1 MGRKRRG
8 SQAFT
13 FEQSEE
19 TLLQN
24 EKIVK
29 LYQNKTFEPPDP
41 VLLETIREE
50 AGDGQ
55 TGSRRVKRGENED
68 GVLVLGVN
76 KARRVIEEYRFWK
89 QDDKEK
95 NKKRKLKITK
105 QWKGR
110 KRLKTKPLNPELEQ
124 RLVALIADRVPSDEE
139 EGTDTDNPHQFSTQC
154 VWEASSPLLSS
165 RSSINS
171 HREKEI
177 SQPGEDV
184 HSSPESPQYV
194 SLDES
199 SPTPSIPLSKN
210 LSKENYLIER
220 EEVQSE
226 NDVLSKLQGVIP
238 ESELEELLQCD
249 DFLFCSS
256 KDSKS
261 KTKPPVKTTLK
272 EENSKEFKG
281 KGDELPVTKVVKK
294 KKTRKCTPQ
303 GSKPSV
309 GLVLRDV
316 TNQQE
321 EPSSNDKKKRR
332 KEESSEKEEDVPRG
346 KARRRSVRI
355 ANRRKSYSLE
365 DGGARYSLDG
375 SRRNS
380 VLTVS
385 GEREINISMPDS
397 VRRSLAEPRD
407 LPKPDTIP
415 RVALPVPG
423 FISSDE
429 EEELIIS
436 GNLRKKTKTL
446 MINRETRKARNGVSI
461 KDCDT

>member
-13 FEQSEE
+13 FEQTEE

-24 EKIVK
+24 ESIVK

-41 VLLETIREE
+41 TLLETIQEE

-55 TGSRRVKRGENED
+55 TGPRRVKRGENED

-76 KARRVIEEYRFWK
+76 KARRVIEDYRFWK

-95 NKKRKLKITK
+95 NRKRKLKITK

-124 RLVALIADRVPSDEE
+124 RLVDLIADRVPSDEE
-139 EGTDTDNPHQFSTQC
+139 DGMDSDDPHQFSTQC

-165 RSSINS
+165 RSSITS
-171 HREKEI
+171 HRENES
-177 SQPGEDV
+177 SQHGEDV
-184 HSSPESPQYV
+184 HSSPKSPQYV
-194 SLDES
+194 SLDET
-199 SPTPSIPLSKN
+199 SPSPSIPLSDLTN
-210 LSKENYLIER
+210 LSKENYLSER

-261 KTKPPVKTTLK
+261 QTKPLVKTTVKVQNPK
-272 EENSKEFKG
+272 ERSTQD
-281 KGDELPVTKVVKK
+281 DELPATKVVKK

-303 GSKPSV
+303 GGKPGV
-309 GLVLRDV
+309 ELVLRDV
-316 TNQQE
+316 TNRQE
-321 EPSSNDKKKRR
+321 DPPSNDRKKR
-332 KEESSEKEEDVPRG
+332 KEERSDQVEDNRTVEGGQKEEDVPRG

-375 SRRNS
+375 SRRNRS
-380 VLTVS
+380 VS
-385 GEREINISMPDS
+385 
-397 VRRSLAEPRD
+397 
-407 LPKPDTIP
+407 
-415 RVALPVPG
+415 
-423 FISSDE
+423 
-429 EEELIIS
+429 
-436 GNLRKKTKTL
+436 
-446 MINRETRKARNGVSI
+446 
-461 KDCDT
+461 